1 MTSPQLPHPDPEE
14 TSVET
19 GEVETADDKAPL
31 KTGIGR
37 WRPAGQWALLLVVS
51 VVLAGLLE
59 LTGIPAA
66 LLMGPMVAGAL
77 CGINGA
83 TIRLPRPLYYCA
95 QALIGT
101 MIAESISPG
110 ILGNLLAN
118 APLFLAIIGSVIA
131 MSTLSGYAISRLG
144 ILPGTTAIWGSSAGA
159 ATTMLVM
166 SDAYGAD
173 TRLVAF
179 MQYLRVV
186 FVAAAAS
193 LVARYWAGIDGTGPA
208 IVWFG
213 PIDPIS
219 FGETLAV
226 AAIAGFLGKKL
237 RVPAGIFLF
246 PFLIGAALSMSG
258 LIVIHIPEWLLAI
271 SYALLGWNIGLGF
284 TRPIITH
291 VGRALLPTVISILVL
306 IGFSGVLAYIL
317 TRTLGIDPLTAYLA
331 TSPGGMDSIA
341 IIAASSN
348 VDIAFVMSLQ
358 TARLLLIMAIGPS
371 LARFVAARTGAKP
384 LP

>member
-1 MTSPQLPHPDPEE
+1 MTRPDFSHTPPKPEE

-19 GEVETADDKAPL
+19 GEAVEDKAPL
-31 KTGIGR
+31 KTGLGR
-37 WRPAGQWALLLVVS
+37 WHSAGQWTSLVVLS
-51 VVLAGLLE
+51 VTLAGVLE
-59 LTGIPAA
+59 LIGIPAA
-66 LLMGPMVAGAL
+66 LLMGPMVAAAI

-83 TIRLPRPLYYCA
+83 TIRLPRALYYCA

-118 APLFLAIIGSVIA
+118 APLFLAIIGSVIG

-193 LVARYWAGIDGTGPA
+193 LVARYWAGIDGAGPP

-213 PIDPIS
+213 PINPVA
-219 FGETLAV
+219 FAETLAL

-237 RVPAGIFLF
+237 RIPAGIFLF
-246 PFLIGAALSMSG
+246 PFLIGSALNMSG
-258 LIVIHIPEWLLAI
+258 LLAIEIPEWLLAI

-284 TRPIITH
+284 TRPIIAH
-291 VGRALLPTVISILVL
+291 AGRALVPTVISILVL
-306 IGFSGVLAYIL
+306 IGFSGLLAFIL

-371 LARFVAARTGAKP
+371 LARFVAAKTGAKP
-384 LP
+384 RV